1 MPIQLLASAQTG
13 PFISAH
19 RGFSSDYPE
28 NTLPALQAALDM
40 GAHVAEID
48 VRLTTDGKLVLMH
61 DATVDRTTDGNGP
74 VSAMTLAEVKALDA
88 GRWFD
93 RKFAGTRVPTLDEV
107 LEWSKGRLGVLIEMK
122 NYPERDPA
130 FIDEMIRTIH
140 RHQAASFAIPAGF
153 DHASLAEIHQREPDW
168 RLEMILHCRLADHVH
183 AARAAGSILV
193 SHEPEYCVK
202 ADVAEMHEAGIAVLT
217 TLLSVEHGHE
227 LLDMGVDFFEVN
239 DVRLARDA
247 LRHLGRAA

>member
-1 MPIQLLASAQTG
+1 MIIPLLASASAG

-19 RGFSSDYPE
+19 RGYSSDFPE
-28 NTLPALQAALDM
+28 NTLPALEAALDA

-48 VRLTTDGKLVLMH
+48 VRLTRDGKLVLMH
-61 DATVDRTTDGNGP
+61 DATVDRTTDGSGP
-74 VSAMTLAEVKALDA
+74 LSAMTLEEIKKLDA
-88 GRWFD
+88 GRWFE

-107 LEWSKGRLGVLIEMK
+107 LAWSNGRLGILVEMK
-122 NYPERDPA
+122 NYPEREPA
-130 FIDEMIRTIH
+130 FIDELI
-140 RHQAASFAIPAGF
+140 AAIKRNKAEGFALPAGF
-153 DHASLAEIHQREPDW
+153 DHATLAEIHRREPTW

-202 ADVAEMHEAGIAVLT
+202 SDVEEMHAAGIAVLC

-227 LLDMGVDFFEVN
+227 LLDMGVDFFEAD
-239 DVRLARDA
+239 DVRLSRDT
-247 LRHLGRAA
+247 LRRLGRG